1 LSKLTLKRIDD
12 LRLRFSSNSD
22 RSSSLVDEINSRIG
36 QSSRC
41 EVAGSQV
48 GSGYKS
54 AIEDGNTVVTVI
66 SLFETSKNGN
76 RFRNAGLLNDDLLES
91 TLKGGILLNILAV
104 FGKSSGT
111 DTV

>member
-1 LSKLTLKRIDD
+1 LSKLTLERIDD
-12 LRLRFSSNSD
+12 LRLGFTSNSD
-22 RSSSLVDEINSRIG
+22 SGGSFVDKINSRIG

-41 EVAGSQV
+41 EVASSQV
-48 GSGYKS
+48 GRGYKG
-54 AIEDGNTVVTVI
+54 AVEDGNTVVTVI
-66 SLFETSKNGN
+66 SLFETSKNRN
-76 RFRNAGLLNDDLLES
+76 RFSNAGLLNDDLLES